1 MLIVKTT
8 KEEKKIKKTKYH
20 EVEIRASDI
29 CLCYKLI
36 SIYQT

>member
-20 EVEIRASDI
+20 EVEIRSAFA
-29 CLCYKLI
+29 I
-36 SIYQT
+36 S